1 MDKDSIV
8 MVNLKPVYIE
18 WVDTIGDPETNWKN
32 QEDTDDFFDREDN
45 VVKEVGFIWFENEDY
60 LCLVGKYMPSD
71 DISVTLSSGRTKI
84 PKKWILKRKNLLD
97 D

>member
-1 MDKDSIV
+1 

-45 VVKEVGFIWFENEDY
+45 VVKEVGFIWSENEDY

-84 PKKWILKRKNLLD
+84 PKKWIIKFKNLLD

>member
-1 MDKDSIV
+1 

-45 VVKEVGFIWFENEDY
+45 VVKEVGFIWTENEDY